1 MIFCE
6 KCGVEIPNGSGRQ
19 RYCREC
25 RSKKSKKEEKVN
37 EKLSGDVDR
46 ARAFK
51 MTYGEYRQFADK
63 VREIK

>member
-25 RSKKSKKEEKVN
+25 REKEKEKRN
-37 EKLSGDVDR
+37 KMNKALSEDVDR

-63 VREIK
+63 VKEIK